1 MDLLERKPIRL
12 TIRIA
17 AAACVV
23 AIAILSLTPRAHLV
37 RTSLGGHIEHVIA
50 YVVCAWLCLL
60 TCNLWRHRLVIYG
73 LLLAYAGLLEFLQSM
88 VPGRHSGFDDFVFSA
103 AGATAGAL
111 AALLMG
117 RKPA

>member
-1 MDLLERKPIRL
+1 MDLFARKPVRRW
-12 TIRIA
+12 IRIA

-23 AIAILSLTPRAHLV
+23 AIAILSLTPREHMV
-37 RTSLGGHIEHVIA
+37 RTSLGGHTEHVIA
-50 YVVCAWLCLL
+50 YLICAWFCLL
-60 TCNLWRHRLVIYG
+60 TCNAWRHRLIIYS

-88 VPGRHSGFDDFVFSA
+88 VPGRHSGFDDFIFSA

-111 AALLMG
+111 AAILMG